1 MTKITF
7 LKLTKDDKA
16 KLQKLAHAKELSLST
31 CANIIA
37 KHLFLFVANDD
48 KYYIQTNDTQTT
60 IKIRNEC
67 NYEYTVAKISNC
79 IVLYLHHEYLNTNIF
94 KDKNNIEQQIN
105 EFWYHTNKEIQRDL
119 DKTIDVNKNLN
130 EEIRAYY
137 RAKNHLERQRA

>member
-1 MTKITF
+1 MSKITF

-16 KLQKLAHAKELSLST
+16 KLQKLARAKELSLST

-37 KHLFLFVANDD
+37 KHLFLFVANEE
-48 KYYIQTNDTQTT
+48 KYFKQTNETQTT

-67 NYEYTVAKISNC
+67 NYEYTVANISNC
-79 IVLYLHHEYLNTNIF
+79 IVLYFNHKYLNTNIF
-94 KDKNNIEQQIN
+94 KDKKNIEQQID
-105 EFWYHTNKEIQRDL
+105 EFWYHTNKEIQKEL
-119 DKTIDVNKNLN
+119 DKTIDNNKNLN